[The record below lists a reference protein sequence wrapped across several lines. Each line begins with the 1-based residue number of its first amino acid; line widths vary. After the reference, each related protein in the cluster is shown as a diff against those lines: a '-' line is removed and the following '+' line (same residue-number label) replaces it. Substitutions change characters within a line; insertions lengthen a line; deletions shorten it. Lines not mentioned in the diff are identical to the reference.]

1 MLNFE
6 NLVTLAKKTTQAAKN
21 PTTTFSYN
29 DVACTYSDLNN
40 TLRDELNQIAGTY
53 ALYRENKNT
62 LFKLIESVID
72 DTLPQMVLDAYSQ
85 FAEIK
90 QFNQGDK
97 PVFVQKVT
105 AASRRRAK
113 QFITKV
119 GLAGIYEVFKLDGQS
134 YEVPT
139 SAYGGAAQIGL
150 EEFLDGRADWGV
162 LTEIIMEG
170 LDEAIYRE
178 MAKALI
184 AAVTSLQSTNKTTQT
199 GFVEAEMD
207 KLLAIADSYGKAEI
221 YCTFEFAATMVPS
234 SGWVSDQMR
243 NDKWNNG
250 YLGNYKGH
258 RVIILPQSFED
269 ETNTKKVL
277 DPSYAWIIPT
287 GSGEKPIKVAM
298 EGQTIVDE
306 YVNKDRSRE
315 IQVYK
320 KIGVGAKITNNIC
333 VYKNSQL
340 H

>member
-72 DTLPQMVLDAYSQ
+72 DALPQMVLDAYSQ

-234 SGWVSDQMR
+234 GGWVSDQMK

-340 H
+340 N

>member
-72 DTLPQMVLDAYSQ
+72 DALPQMVLDAYSQ

-234 SGWVSDQMR
+234 GGWVSDQMR

-340 H
+340 N

>member
-72 DTLPQMVLDAYSQ
+72 DALPQMVLDAYSQ

-333 VYKNSQL
+333 VYKNGQL

>member
-72 DTLPQMVLDAYSQ
+72 DALPQMVLDAYSQ

-234 SGWVSDQMR
+234 SGWVSDQMK

>member
-72 DTLPQMVLDAYSQ
+72 DALPQMVLDAYSQ

-234 SGWVSDQMR
+234 SGWVSDQMK

-340 H
+340 N